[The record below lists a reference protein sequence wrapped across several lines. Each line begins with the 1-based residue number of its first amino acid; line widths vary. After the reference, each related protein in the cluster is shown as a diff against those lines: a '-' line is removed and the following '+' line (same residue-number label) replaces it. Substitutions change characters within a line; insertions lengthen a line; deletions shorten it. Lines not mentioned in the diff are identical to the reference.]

1 MDPMSRHQRSL
12 NISEYVGEQENQMR
26 ERAFKEQHDGKKFI
40 DSYTF
45 FNTVLLS

>member
-1 MDPMSRHQRSL
+1 VR
-12 NISEYVGEQENQMR
+12 YVKQ
-26 ERAFKEQHDGKKFI
+26 FDGKKFI